1 MAIDPTGVLLAVDNS
16 DVQPPP
22 ASPAPG
28 SISLFTI
35 GSGGAL
41 TVDAPVVAGMDSEFV
56 TFYDAP

>member
-16 DVQPPP
+16 NVQTT
-22 ASPAPG
+22 PAPG

-35 GSGGAL
+35 GSGGTL
-41 TVDAPVVAGMDSEFV
+41 TVDAPVAAGMDAEFV